1 METIIGVLCIFGWS
15 AALMFTLSRLRKT
28 GKWDIQSG
36 VSNTPNRIKI
46 ILRNQIMSFFFVLSV
61 AFLFDKYVLI
71 HGAYSFSAVLVH
83 TFCILLVYDLFYY
96 IMHRSLHHPTL
107 MKKIHGVHHKS
118 RKVAAPE
125 SLYLHPI
132 ENLAGLVLL
141 FVVVFV
147 MGANVTTFLV
157 VFASYVTVMILN
169 HSGMVFPHPI
179 FKSLNN
185 MAIEHDRHHSTDLN
199 KNYASIF
206 TFIYDRMFDT
216 YK

>member
-1 METIIGVLCIFGWS
+1 METIIGVLCIFGW
-15 AALMFTLSRLRKT
+15 AATLMFTMSRLRKT

-36 VSNTPNRIKI
+36 ISNTPNRTTI
-46 ILRNQIMSFFFVLSV
+46 IVRNQIMSFFFVIGLTY
-61 AFLFDKYVLI
+61 LYDKYILTHEVQSAGLVLI
-71 HGAYSFSAVLVH
+71 T
-83 TFCILLVYDLFYY
+83 TFAILLVYDFFYY
-96 IMHRSLHHPTL
+96 IMHRTLHRPSL

-125 SLYLHPI
+125 SLYLHPV
-132 ENLAGLVLL
+132 ENIAGLVLL
-141 FVVVFV
+141 FAVVLLF
-147 MGANVTTFLV
+147 GCSNITFLV
-157 VFASYVTVMILN
+157 VFAVYTTMMILN
-169 HSGMVFPHPI
+169 HTGMVFPHPI

-206 TFIYDRMFDT
+206 PFIYDRMFGT